1 MCHTFSIICIFVS
14 KTSSS
19 QTPFGGTVI
28 TVATVATVGVVVL
41 EVDVD
46 VVVSDV
52 DVVVFVVFVFLEKEQ
67 YFEVKLF
74 PEINFSEWSRKSS
87 SWMPNLTLRYKI

>member
-19 QTPFGGTVI
+19 QTPFGGPVI
-28 TVATVATVGVVVL
+28 TVATVVTVVV
-41 EVDVD
+41 
-46 VVVSDV
+46 VVVVVIDV

-67 YFEVKLF
+67 YFEVKLP